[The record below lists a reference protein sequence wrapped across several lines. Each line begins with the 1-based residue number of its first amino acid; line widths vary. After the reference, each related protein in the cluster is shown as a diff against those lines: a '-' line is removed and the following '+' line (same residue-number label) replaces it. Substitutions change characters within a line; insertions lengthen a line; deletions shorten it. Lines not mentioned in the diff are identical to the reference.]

1 LPNNKQ
7 ESKNSTGFEELAN
20 SEKITIF
27 KNIINQIDYTD
38 KPFTKN
44 ELQADFQLFAEKIA
58 IILKQ
63 HLSTEYLYGRDIEAV
78 NWYSLIFEHEK
89 NIQDVQIIK
98 CNEPTI
104 IISYYDWANIL
115 NKFLLSDVRI
125 RFYES
130 FEISKGN
137 FNTLIIPEVYNEK
150 FSLYDMEDMD
160 VIILQILTKSMTIKD
175 LFIEIQQYFDA
186 DVIQNHAQMVFDFLI
201 VLLKQLVLK
210 KAIMP
215 VNL

>member
-1 LPNNKQ
+1 M
-7 ESKNSTGFEELAN
+7 
-20 SEKITIF
+20 
-27 KNIINQIDYTD
+27 
-38 KPFTKN
+38 
-44 ELQADFQLFAEKIA
+44 
-58 IILKQ
+58 
-63 HLSTEYLYGRDIEAV
+63 
-78 NWYSLIFEHEK
+78 
-89 NIQDVQIIK
+89 
-98 CNEPTI
+98 
-104 IISYYDWANIL
+104 
-115 NKFLLSDVRI
+115 LSDVRI

-137 FNTLIIPEVYNEK
+137 FNTLIVPEVYIEK
-150 FSLYDMEDMD
+150 FSLYDMENMD

-186 DVIQNHAQMVFDFLI
+186 DVIKNHAQKVFDFLI

>member
-1 LPNNKQ
+1 M
-7 ESKNSTGFEELAN
+7 
-20 SEKITIF
+20 
-27 KNIINQIDYTD
+27 
-38 KPFTKN
+38 
-44 ELQADFQLFAEKIA
+44 
-58 IILKQ
+58 ILKQ

-104 IISYYDWANIL
+104 ITSDYDWANIL

-137 FNTLIIPEVYNEK
+137 FNTLIVPKVYIEK
-150 FSLYDMEDMD
+150 FSLHDMEDID